1 MTAKKKVL
9 IVVYY
14 WPPSGGSG
22 VQRWTKFVKY
32 LRDFGWE
39 PIIYTPSN
47 PERPALDTS
56 LENDIPEGIEVIQR
70 TIWEPYSLYKKFV
83 GINKEE
89 QLGSGLMISGKEN
102 STLQKFSIWIRGN
115 LFVPD
120 ARRFWI
126 QPSIKYLT
134 SYLLENPVDAIVS
147 TGPPH
152 SLHLIGLGLSNN
164 THIPWLADFRD
175 PWTNIDF
182 FEELKLSSP
191 AKKKHHQLEKKVLQS
206 AQKIVVVSPTMK
218 KEFSEIT
225 DTSISVIPNGFDETD
240 FPELTYQKSLK
251 FNLTH
256 VGMLTATR
264 NPENLWKALSELR
277 NEISDFKKNFK
288 LYLVGK
294 IDASIQYEIKKNKIE
309 NLIEVS
315 DYVPHSEVVKIQQ
328 NSEALL
334 LIVNNTPNANLILT
348 GKLFEYLAA
357 RRPIICISPLKGD
370 VSEVLADS
378 GSGTVILYNEKS
390 SLKNEI
396 MRLYNLWMEG
406 NNDNLNT
413 SNSQFSRKNLTEKL
427 AQELNSML

>member
-32 LRDFGWE
+32 LRDFGLE

-56 LENDIPEGIEVIQR
+56 LENDIPEGLEVIQR

-83 GINKEE
+83 GIDKEE

-152 SLHLIGLGLSNN
+152 SLHLIGLGLSKK
-164 THIPWLADFRD
+164 THIPWLADFID

-182 FEELKLSSP
+182 FEELKLNGP
-191 AKKKHHQLEKKVLQS
+191 AKKRHH
-206 AQKIVVVSPTMK
+206 
-218 KEFSEIT
+218 
-225 DTSISVIPNGFDETD
+225 
-240 FPELTYQKSLK
+240 
-251 FNLTH
+251 
-256 VGMLTATR
+256 
-264 NPENLWKALSELR
+264 
-277 NEISDFKKNFK
+277 K
-288 LYLVGK
+288 L
-294 IDASIQYEIKKNKIE
+294 
-309 NLIEVS
+309 
-315 DYVPHSEVVKIQQ
+315 
-328 NSEALL
+328 
-334 LIVNNTPNANLILT
+334 
-348 GKLFEYLAA
+348 
-357 RRPIICISPLKGD
+357 
-370 VSEVLADS
+370 
-378 GSGTVILYNEKS
+378 
-390 SLKNEI
+390 
-396 MRLYNLWMEG
+396 
-406 NNDNLNT
+406 
-413 SNSQFSRKNLTEKL
+413 
-427 AQELNSML
+427 